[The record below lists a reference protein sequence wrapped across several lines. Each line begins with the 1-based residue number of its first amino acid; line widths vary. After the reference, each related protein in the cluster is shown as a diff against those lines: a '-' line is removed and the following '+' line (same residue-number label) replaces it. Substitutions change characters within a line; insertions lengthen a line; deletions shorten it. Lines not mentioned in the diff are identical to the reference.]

1 MKQFSEAFGRKLE
14 GSGITRIQWIAL
26 YYISESKRVSQR
38 ELARLMCVKDSSIG
52 RLIDRLERDGMLRRV
67 RSEEDRRVI
76 FVEMT
81 DSGVKLFKE
90 LLCYGEEFNNQLT
103 KGISQED
110 LNTFANVLESML
122 TNIKE

>member
-1 MKQFSEAFGRKLE
+1 
-14 GSGITRIQWIAL
+14 
-26 YYISESKRVSQR
+26 
-38 ELARLMCVKDSSIG
+38 MCVKDSSIG

-81 DSGVKLFKE
+81 DAGIKLFKE